1 MDLSVSEVFADAG
14 YWIALI
20 NPREAD
26 RHLKARELSEESAA
40 RHIQVVTTEMVLTE
54 FLNFFSKFGP
64 LFRAQAAQVVIRLQ
78 QQADVTIIGQTDEQF
93 QAGLSLYARYK
104 DKGWGHTDC
113 VSFSVMWERGMTHA
127 LAFDTHFRQAGFIAL
142 LNDD

>member
-1 MDLSVSEVFADAG
+1 MPSERQVAIPPQPKGRGF
-14 YWIALI
+14 
-20 NPREAD
+20 PRFT
-26 RHLKARELSEESAA
+26 
-40 RHIQVVTTEMVLTE
+40 VTTEMVLTE

-104 DKGWGHTDC
+104 DKGWGQKTKA
-113 VSFSVMWERGMTHA
+113 G
-127 LAFDTHFRQAGFIAL
+127 DTRTASHFRSCGSAA
-142 LNDD
+142 